1 MKRPVINEDGPI
13 ARRLRSYYGNLSVRE
28 ITRNIAKELLS
39 STNQT
44 HPPINVNSI
53 LPIRHVNVCTVTKMY
68 KDGRIRPSTDGF
80 IIEIAPSPQKR
91 QRFTLAHEIGH
102 TYFYDL
108 KPSPPQRIL
117 YDDSKDE
124 ETFCNLFAS
133 EILMPAHMVQAELKQ
148 LESNDGKLSPL
159 DYFDRLV
166 RKFNVSIEA
175 MTRRLI
181 EDLELFHGIALGSRW
196 LPGLV
201 SKTKLIATDSA
212 WRLTWWAASP
222 EIITPLYLPF
232 TGKRPKLGLQ
242 IAEQAYINRER
253 LNVRLDLKDVQ
264 LGNLKKILRGEDKE
278 LTATNVWVRAYI
290 PKKVTPDSDVSM
302 QSVPSIADSILR
314 EHTEVILFFPLQVRA
329 REI

>member
-1 MKRPVINEDGPI
+1 MKRPIVNEDGSI
-13 ARRLRSYYGNLSVRE
+13 ARMLRSYYGNLSVQE
-28 ITRNIAKELLS
+28 ITRNIVKEVLS

-44 HPPINVNSI
+44 YPPVNINSI
-53 LPIRHVNVCTVTKMY
+53 LAFRHVNVCTVMKMY

-80 IIEIAPSPQKR
+80 TIEIAPSPQKR

-108 KPSPPQRIL
+108 KLSPPQRIL
-117 YDDSKDE
+117 YDDSQDE

-133 EILMPAHMVQAELKQ
+133 EVLMPAHMVQAELKQ
-148 LESNDGKLSPL
+148 LESNDDKLSPL
-159 DYFDRLV
+159 DYFERLA

-181 EDLELFHGIALGSRW
+181 EDLGLFHGIALGSRW
-196 LPGLV
+196 FPGLL
-201 SKTKLIATDSA
+201 SKTKLIATDPA

-242 IAEQAYINRER
+242 IAERAYMNRER
-253 LNVRLDLKDVQ
+253 LNVHLELKDIQ
-264 LGNLKKILRGEDKE
+264 LGNLKKILQRGDKE
-278 LTATNVWVRAYI
+278 LTATNVWARASV
-290 PKKVTPDSDVSM
+290 PKRVPQDSDVNR

-329 REI
+329 RET

>member
-1 MKRPVINEDGPI
+1 M
-13 ARRLRSYYGNLSVRE
+13 
-28 ITRNIAKELLS
+28 
-39 STNQT
+39 
-44 HPPINVNSI
+44 
-53 LPIRHVNVCTVTKMY
+53 KMY

-80 IIEIAPSPQKR
+80 AVELAPGPQKR

-108 KPSPPQRIL
+108 KSSPPQRIL

-148 LESNDGKLSPL
+148 LERNDDNKLSPVG
-159 DYFDRLV
+159 YFERLA
-166 RKFNVSIEA
+166 RKFNVSIET

-196 LPGLV
+196 FPGLL
-201 SKTKLIATDSA
+201 SKTKLTATDPA
-212 WRLTWWAASP
+212 WRLAWWAASP

-242 IAEQAYINRER
+242 IAEQAYVNGEH
-253 LNVRLDLKDVQ
+253 LNVRLDFKDIQ
-264 LGNLKKILRGEDKE
+264 LGNLKKILQSGDREG
-278 LTATNVWVRAYI
+278 TAANVWARAYV
-290 PKKVTPDSDVSM
+290 PKSVQRGSEVNM
-302 QSVPSIADSILR
+302 QSVPSTQDSIIR
-314 EHTEVILFFPLQVRA
+314 EHTEVILFFPLEVQTRD
-329 REI
+329 I